1 MNDSLFTR
9 QLTSFRE
16 WPDKKKGALFYV
28 YDPDAVF
35 PYDYIV
41 LIDSPA
47 RSLDKIGAYDQLH
60 EAEIKAI
67 SKDSVVIAGYA
78 AFLIFRFFEEERKRQ
93 IDILPFFSDTN
104 EWKTYCKRNEQQ
116 REFDFYNY
124 MIEWNAVINCKQ
136 QYLNIILKPFLA
148 GLFSH
153 DLSCLLYLAYQVP
166 FRLFLTDNHTLF
178 YDLEMKI
185 RFYDPQNMDNKWI
198 ANYNKDKRK
207 WLLSSTSKFPNID
220 GFMAFI
226 MNYAAANA
234 VCSEFLK
241 YTPVS
246 NFITSINELIKRI
259 WSEYVDYEYLNIKPR
274 ELNPRLIYDAYI
286 AVAQEDIM
294 YTLSKKSVPFTIMDE
309 NKKKAIVLKHLF
321 RKEWKKARQQINQ
334 MPYISKTHRK
344 LLDIALNYF
353 FDYILQLLKDFPDEY
368 NECKQLINN
377 DTSTNAQ
384 TSETIATENTQTTT
398 TTTHEPR
405 PLLRNSFINNLDK
418 VYDIL
423 VLENLVLPNQFEL
436 FEKAM
441 TLQLQPEQ
449 RIIWKGLK
457 YKLASFIAYAYEGS
471 QSNTWLAANAWC
483 WKGKPVTP
491 ELKDHLFKS
500 HTDESAKKWKE
511 LFQNL
516 Q

>member
-1 MNDSLFTR
+1 MKDAQFITK
-9 QLTSFRE
+9 QLTTFRE
-16 WPDKKKGALFYV
+16 WPDNKNGALFYV

-35 PYDYIV
+35 PSDCIV

-47 RSLDKIGAYDQLH
+47 RRLDKIGAYDQLH

-67 SKDSVVIAGYA
+67 SDDSTVIAGYA

-104 EWKTYCKRNEQQ
+104 EWKTYCKRNEQH

-124 MIEWNAVINCKQ
+124 MIEWNAVIHCKQ
-136 QYLNIILKPFLA
+136 QYLNILLKPFLA
-148 GLFSH
+148 GLTFDDSN
-153 DLSCLLYLAYQVP
+153 CLLYLAYEVP
-166 FRLFLTDNHTLF
+166 LRLFLTDNHTLF
-178 YDLEMKI
+178 YDLGMKI
-185 RFYDPQNMDNKWI
+185 RFCNPQNMDNKWI
-198 ANYNKDKRK
+198 ATYEKDKRK
-207 WLLSSTSKFPNID
+207 WLLASTSKFPNID
-220 GFMAFI
+220 GFMAFM

-234 VCSEFLK
+234 VCSDFLK
-241 YTPVS
+241 YNSVS
-246 NFITSINELIKRI
+246 NFIASINELIKRI
-259 WSEYVDYEYLNIKPR
+259 WSEYVDYEQLNIKPR
-274 ELNPRLIYDAYI
+274 ELNLRLIYDAYI
-286 AVAQEDIM
+286 AVAQEDII

-309 NKKKAIVLKHLF
+309 DKRKAIVLKHLF
-321 RKEWKKARQQINQ
+321 RKEWKKAQQQTNQ
-334 MPYISKTHRK
+334 MPYISKNHRK
-344 LLDIALNYF
+344 LLGIALKYF
-353 FDYILQLLKDFPDEY
+353 FDYILQLLKDFPDEC

-377 DTSTNAQ
+377 DTSSNEQ
-384 TSETIATENTQTTT
+384 TSRNIDSATTT
-398 TTTHEPR
+398 ATTTHEPR